1 MSFKIFL
8 PFLTILLLTS
18 CATVEK
24 PSEKSLGASIPL
36 SSLPSGT
43 FHVVQ
48 RGETL
53 WRISQNYHI
62 DPEEILRANKINDTA
77 VISEGQTIIIP
88 QPIIKKIVTTTNFG
102 PKIYNEDFKW
112 PVKGKIIAR
121 FKQKYEDVFNKGID
135 IATDIAQE
143 IVASRSGQVTFIGK
157 LPGYGLILILDH
169 RDGFSTI
176 YSGESIAT
184 VKAGDFIQQ
193 GAVIAKSGNPLNKRY
208 CSLHFEVRKQHKPQN
223 PLYYLTD

>member
-1 MSFKIFL
+1 MILRLFL
-8 PFLTILLLTS
+8 FCLLLLGLSS

-24 PSEKSLGASIPL
+24 PSEISAGASITP
-36 SSLPSGT
+36 SFLPQGT

-62 DPEEILRANKINDTA
+62 DLEEILRANKINDTA

-88 QPIIKKIVTTTNFG
+88 QPLTKKIVTSTNFG
-102 PKIYNEDFKW
+102 PKITNEDFKW
-112 PVKGKIIAR
+112 PVKGKITAFFR
-121 FKQKYEDVFNKGID
+121 QKYEDVFNKGID
-135 IATDIAQE
+135 IQTNPAQD

-157 LPGYGLILILDH
+157 LPGYGLILIMSH
-169 RDGFSTI
+169 QDGFSTI
-176 YSGESIAT
+176 YSGASIIA
-184 VKAGDFIQQ
+184 VKSGDFIQQ
-193 GAVIAKSGNPLNKRY
+193 NTVIAKSGDPLNKGY
-208 CSLHFEVRKQHKPQN
+208 CSLHFEIRKQHKPQN